1 MIFSLWIKPRVDAE
15 CAIDV
20 LRINSAGSEREEGGK
35 GKSAGWSDSRWKD
48 VKWSSKEKGGR
59 KSVDE
64 FCWKVKLKVE
74 SDLEENIIEECKNI
88 YIYIKN

>member
-1 MIFSLWIKPRVDAE
+1 MISPLWIKPGVDAE
-15 CAIDV
+15 CAMDV
-20 LRINSAGSEREEGGK
+20 LRINSAASEREAEGK

-64 FCWKVKLKVE
+64 LCWKVKLKVE
-74 SDLEENIIEECKNI
+74 SDLEENFIEECK
-88 YIYIKN
+88 KN